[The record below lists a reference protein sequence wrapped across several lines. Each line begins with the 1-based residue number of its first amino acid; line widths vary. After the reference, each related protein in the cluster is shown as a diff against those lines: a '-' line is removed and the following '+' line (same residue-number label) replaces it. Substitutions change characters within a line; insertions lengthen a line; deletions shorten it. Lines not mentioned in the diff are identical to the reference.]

1 MIKTFIIC
9 AGKSERYGKSY
20 PKNLELILG
29 EPIYK
34 RTIRLLNENQI
45 NDISITVSEENAN
58 YFDYE
63 NKIIGSNER
72 EIDRFRNV
80 RNYFEEALI
89 LYGDVIYHELDIK
102 IILSNLNDEIK
113 FFGRFPDLRYSP
125 KKPFDEIYGVY
136 ISNKN
141 KFFTA
146 VDTVASN
153 FENKIHNREIGL
165 DVFNQLQIEKSD
177 LITLSEYTDDIDI
190 VENYNEIKDL
200 YERGFNSC

>member
-9 AGKSERYGKSY
+9 AGKSERYSKHY
-20 PKNLELILG
+20 PKNIELILG

-34 RTIRLLNENQI
+34 RTIRLLNENAI
-45 NDISITVSEENAN
+45 NDISITVSEENSH

-80 RNYFEEALI
+80 RNYFNDEALI
-89 LYGDVIYHELDIK
+89 LYGDVVYHETDIK
-102 IILSNLNDEIK
+102 TILCNLNDEIK

-136 ISNKN
+136 ITNKI
-141 KFFTA
+141 KFFNA
-146 VDTVASN
+146 VDSLAGK
-153 FENKIHNREIGL
+153 FENKIVEREIGL
-165 DVFNQLQIEKSD
+165 DVFRELEINRND
-177 LITLSEYTDDIDI
+177 LIILSEYTDDIDI
-190 VENYNEIKDL
+190 PENYNELKEM
-200 YERGFNSC
+200 YENKIN